1 MQLKTELKSNNM
13 KCIKSVTPTPNISVG
28 TIQRLSDKEADRK
41 VKSGYFI
48 YVPKSEWK
56 KFKNEK

>member
-1 MQLKTELKSNNM
+1 MPM
-13 KCIKSVTPTPNISVG
+13 KCIKSVTPTPNIPVG
-28 TIQRLSDKEADRK
+28 TIQRLSDKEANKK